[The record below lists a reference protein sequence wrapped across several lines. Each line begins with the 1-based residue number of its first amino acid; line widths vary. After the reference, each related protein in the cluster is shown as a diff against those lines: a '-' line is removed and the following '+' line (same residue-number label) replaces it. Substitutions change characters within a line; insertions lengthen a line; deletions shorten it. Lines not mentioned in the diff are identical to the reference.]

1 MKLAVVQQE
10 SHTFP
15 HRDRLW
21 QQTNEETSLI
31 KIRQIKTTPPRS
43 RFMKISTHTPPSSLL
58 ALLKLA
64 MELACKLMRYNNN
77 WFYASFPI
85 QIQMSKFDIRDLF
98 LFSVTQIIS
107 KIHQPNRREIT
118 LQFYFGSDQARCSLL
133 TCTWTRDIHR
143 SNTVLI
149 SFNEREFWGR
159 YGREE
164 PIRSAH
170 GDRKHTQNK
179 KKNRKH
185 PALTKSTDWEQ
196 KYQLSNTLKSVF
208 KRERKKEG
216 TKHFPRKIYC

>member
-1 MKLAVVQQE
+1 
-10 SHTFP
+10 
-15 HRDRLW
+15 
-21 QQTNEETSLI
+21 
-31 KIRQIKTTPPRS
+31 
-43 RFMKISTHTPPSSLL
+43 MKISTHTPPSSLL

-85 QIQMSKFDIRDLF
+85 QMSKFDIRDLF

-107 KIHQPNRREIT
+107 KVHQPNRREIT

-143 SNTVLI
+143 SNTVLT
-149 SFNEREFWGR
+149 SFNEREFWGS

-170 GDRKHTQNK
+170 GHRKHTQNNNKKTNK
-179 KKNRKH
+179 KKTKQQKASSLDEVDRLRTKV
-185 PALTKSTDWEQ
+185 PAE
-196 KYQLSNTLKSVF
+196 
-208 KRERKKEG
+208 
-216 TKHFPRKIYC
+216 